1 LQAGETGLIA
11 RSTST
16 QKAAQKGGLF
26 MVEVLNHPIHRTMV
40 KPRNAPQRRNYNTYY
55 CFYQFSSEASW
66 ITLPTTED
74 NVGARHGKA
83 KHADRSV
90 IMKFDLK
97 EALQKR
103 NVRIAAIVVGCI
115 VVILI
120 ALPLFVDVNSFRP
133 KVESVITSALGRP
146 VTLGKLS
153 LSIFSGAIRVDDVSI
168 ADDPKFSKEPFVTA
182 KSLEVGVEV
191 MPLIFSKELKI
202 TGLVLDQPQ
211 VTLIKEANGTWNFSS
226 IGATGGKPAP
236 AAEKSGDGSGT
247 LSISKLEVKDGRVTL
262 AKANAT
268 AKPQVFDKL
277 NVTVKDFSFTSR
289 FPFELTA
296 GLPGGGTSE
305 VSGEAGPINTTD
317 ASSTPFEAKMKIKEL
332 NLASS
337 GFVDASSGIGGV
349 VNFEGS
355 VNSDG
360 RQAKTN
366 GQVTVE
372 KFKFS
377 AKGSPAPKDVTMNYA
392 ASADL
397 AQQTGTVTQGDIAI
411 GKAVAHLTGGY
422 RTQGNDMQLNLR
434 LNAPEMAVDELEP
447 MLPALG
453 VSLPKGSALKGGSL
467 SADLGINGTPA
478 SLVITGPVR
487 LSNTKLAGFDMG
499 SKLGAL
505 SSFTGK
511 TAGAPDTSIQNA
523 SLNARVAPE
532 GTRADGINVTIP
544 SLGTVTGAG
553 SISPAGALDFKMQAD
568 LHGGMAGG
576 LTQRAGLGGSNQP
589 IPFSIE
595 GTTSDPKFIPNVGGI
610 AANAAKSALGNAVT
624 EKTGGLG
631 GLLGGKKKK

>member
-1 LQAGETGLIA
+1 
-11 RSTST
+11 
-16 QKAAQKGGLF
+16 
-26 MVEVLNHPIHRTMV
+26 
-40 KPRNAPQRRNYNTYY
+40 
-55 CFYQFSSEASW
+55 
-66 ITLPTTED
+66 
-74 NVGARHGKA
+74 
-83 KHADRSV
+83 
-90 IMKFDLK
+90 MKFDLK
-97 EALQKR
+97 EAFQKR
-103 NVRIAAIVVGCI
+103 SVRIAAIVVGCI
-115 VVILI
+115 VLVLI
-120 ALPLFVDVNSFRP
+120 ALPFFVDVNSFRP
-133 KVESVITSALGRP
+133 KIESEITSAMGRP

-168 ADDPKFSKEPFVTA
+168 ADDARFSKEPFVTA

-202 TGLVLDQPQ
+202 TGLLLEQPQ
-211 VTLIKEANGTWNFSS
+211 VALIKSADGTWNFSS
-226 IGATGGKPAP
+226 LGAGGGKAAP
-236 AAEKSGDGSGT
+236 AAEKPSDSSGS

-268 AKPQVFDKL
+268 DKPQMFDKVNL
-277 NVTVKDFSFTSR
+277 TVKEFSFTSR

-296 GLPGGGTSE
+296 ELPGGGTTD
-305 VSGEAGPINTTD
+305 VSGEAGPINTAD
-317 ASSTPFEAKMKIKEL
+317 ASATPFEAKMKVKEL

-337 GFVDASSGIGGV
+337 GFVEASSGIGGLV
-349 VNFEGS
+349 EFEGT

-360 RQAKTN
+360 KQAKTN
-366 GQVTVE
+366 GEVTVE

-377 AKGSPAPKDVTMNYA
+377 PKGSPAPKDVTMKYA

-397 AQQTGTVTQGDIAI
+397 AQQTGTITQGDIGI
-411 GKAVAHLTGGY
+411 GKAAAHLTGGY
-422 RTQGNDMQLNLR
+422 RTQGSDMLLNLR
-434 LNAPEMAVDELEP
+434 LNAPDMPVDELEP

-453 VSLPKGSALKGGSL
+453 VTLPKGSALKGGTL
-467 SADLGINGTPA
+467 SADLAISGSPA
-478 SLVITGPVR
+478 TMVITGPVR

-511 TAGAPDTSIQNA
+511 TAGSPDTSIQNA

-576 LTQRAGLGGSNQP
+576 LTERAGLGGSNQP

-595 GTTSDPKFIPNVGGI
+595 GTTSDPKFVPNVGGI
-610 AANAAKSALGNAVT
+610 AASAAKSAVGNAIT
-624 EKTGGLG
+624 GKTGGLG
-631 GLLGGKKKK
+631 GLLGGKKKQ